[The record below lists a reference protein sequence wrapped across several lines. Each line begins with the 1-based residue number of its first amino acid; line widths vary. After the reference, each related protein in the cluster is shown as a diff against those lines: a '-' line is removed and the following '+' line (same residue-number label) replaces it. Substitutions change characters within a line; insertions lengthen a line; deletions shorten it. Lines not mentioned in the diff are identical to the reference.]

1 MQAVLSDMAL
11 HVEASIALVMRLC
24 RSFDRAPDDAQEAAY
39 MRLLTPAIKYWVCK
53 SAPGF
58 LYEAMECL
66 GGNGYVEEGILA
78 RHYRESPV
86 NAIWEGSGNVMCLD
100 VLRAL
105 SREAEAA
112 SADANEAEESADET
126 SETPEATETVET
138 AEAPAPTDTAEA
150 EPARRRLRAP
160 NLAVAL
166 TVAVVVAI
174 CALLGVSGWM
184 AWHHHNVVQERQR
197 AAAYIATARQGVI
210 NLTSLDFNKA
220 KEGVQRVLD
229 SATGEFRDDFQRRAD
244 DFESVVKDSKAVT
257 EGSVAATAVESM
269 NNDSA
274 VVLVLANERITNI
287 AGAKDQPRTFRFR
300 VSVVHDGDQ
309 LKLSK
314 VEFVL

>member
-1 MQAVLSDMAL
+1 MADTGKGPQDSAKAKTDALALAEQA
-11 HVEASIALVMRLC
+11 
-24 RSFDRAPDDAQEAAY
+24 
-39 MRLLTPAIKYWVCK
+39 
-53 SAPGF
+53 
-58 LYEAMECL
+58 
-66 GGNGYVEEGILA
+66 
-78 RHYRESPV
+78 
-86 NAIWEGSGNVMCLD
+86 
-100 VLRAL
+100 
-105 SREAEAA
+105 EAEAA
-112 SADANEAEESADET
+112 EAEALAAAARARARAIKLRREAQAEADEEAEAATADADET
-126 SETPEATETVET
+126 AEAPEATEIVET
-138 AEAPAPTDTAEA
+138 AEAAEPTDVP
-150 EPARRRLRAP
+150 EPEPVRRRLRAP

-166 TVAVVVAI
+166 GIAAVVAI

-184 AWHHHNVVQERQR
+184 AWQHHNVVQERQR

-229 SATGEFRDDFQRRAD
+229 SATGEFRDDFQRRAA

-257 EGSVAATAVESM
+257 EGTVAATAVESM

-309 LKLSK
+309 LKVSK

>member
-1 MQAVLSDMAL
+1 MADTDKGPQDSAKTSTDALALAEQA
-11 HVEASIALVMRLC
+11 
-24 RSFDRAPDDAQEAAY
+24 
-39 MRLLTPAIKYWVCK
+39 
-53 SAPGF
+53 
-58 LYEAMECL
+58 
-66 GGNGYVEEGILA
+66 
-78 RHYRESPV
+78 
-86 NAIWEGSGNVMCLD
+86 
-100 VLRAL
+100 
-105 SREAEAA
+105 EAEAA
-112 SADANEAEESADET
+112 EAEALAAAARARALAIKLRREAQAKADEEAEAAAADADVADESAGATPEA
-126 SETPEATETVET
+126 PEATETVET
-138 AEAPAPTDTAEA
+138 AEAPAPTDAAEP

-166 TVAVVVAI
+166 TIAAVVAI

-184 AWHHHNVVQERQR
+184 AWQHHNVVQERQR

-229 SATGEFRDDFQRRAD
+229 SATGEFRDDFQRRAA

-274 VVLVLANERITNI
+274 VVLVLCNERVTNI

-309 LKLSK
+309 LKVSK

>member
-1 MQAVLSDMAL
+1 MADTGKGPQDSAKAKTDALALAEQA
-11 HVEASIALVMRLC
+11 
-24 RSFDRAPDDAQEAAY
+24 
-39 MRLLTPAIKYWVCK
+39 
-53 SAPGF
+53 
-58 LYEAMECL
+58 
-66 GGNGYVEEGILA
+66 
-78 RHYRESPV
+78 
-86 NAIWEGSGNVMCLD
+86 
-100 VLRAL
+100 
-105 SREAEAA
+105 EAEAA
-112 SADANEAEESADET
+112 EAEALAAAARARARAIQLRREAQAMADEEADADTADAEEAEDSADES
-126 SETPEATETVET
+126 SEAPEATD
-138 AEAPAPTDTAEA
+138 AA
-150 EPARRRLRAP
+150 EPEPGRRRLRAP
-160 NLAVAL
+160 NLAAAL
-166 TVAVVVAI
+166 TIAAVVAI

-184 AWHHHNVVQERQR
+184 AWQHHNVVQERQR
-197 AAAYIATARQGVI
+197 AAAYTATARQGVI

-229 SATGEFRDDFQRRAD
+229 SATGEFKDDFQRRAE

-274 VVLVLANERITNI
+274 IVLVLANERITNI

>member
-1 MQAVLSDMAL
+1 MADTGNGQQDSAKAKADALALAEQA
-11 HVEASIALVMRLC
+11 
-24 RSFDRAPDDAQEAAY
+24 DAEAA
-39 MRLLTPAIKYWVCK
+39 
-53 SAPGF
+53 
-58 LYEAMECL
+58 
-66 GGNGYVEEGILA
+66 
-78 RHYRESPV
+78 
-86 NAIWEGSGNVMCLD
+86 
-100 VLRAL
+100 
-105 SREAEAA
+105 EAEALA
-112 SADANEAEESADET
+112 AAARARARAIKLRREAQAEADEEADAATADADE
-126 SETPEATETVET
+126 SGDET
-138 AEAPAPTDTAEA
+138 AEAPKATEAVETPEAPEPTDTAEP

-166 TVAVVVAI
+166 TIAAVVVI

-184 AWHHHNVVQERQR
+184 AWQHHNVVQERQR

-229 SATGEFRDDFQRRAD
+229 SATGEFRDDFQRRAE

-309 LKLSK
+309 LKVSK

>member
-1 MQAVLSDMAL
+1 MADPGKGPQDSAKAKADALALAEQA
-11 HVEASIALVMRLC
+11 
-24 RSFDRAPDDAQEAAY
+24 
-39 MRLLTPAIKYWVCK
+39 
-53 SAPGF
+53 
-58 LYEAMECL
+58 
-66 GGNGYVEEGILA
+66 
-78 RHYRESPV
+78 
-86 NAIWEGSGNVMCLD
+86 
-100 VLRAL
+100 
-105 SREAEAA
+105 EAEAA
-112 SADANEAEESADET
+112 EAEALAAAARARARAIKLRREAQLKADEETTADADEAEDSADET
-126 SETPEATETVET
+126 SEAPEATETVET
-138 AEAPAPTDTAEA
+138 AEASAPTETAEP
-150 EPARRRLRAP
+150 EPGRRRLRAP
-160 NLAVAL
+160 NLAQGL
-166 TVAVVVAI
+166 TIAAAVAI

-184 AWHHHNVVQERQR
+184 AWHHHSVVRERQR
-197 AAAYIATARQGVI
+197 AGAYVAAARQGVI

-229 SATGEFRDDFQRRAD
+229 SATGAFKDDFQRRAE

-274 VVLVLANERITNI
+274 VVLVLANERVTNI

>member
-1 MQAVLSDMAL
+1 MADTDKGPQDSAQSTTDALALAEQA
-11 HVEASIALVMRLC
+11 
-24 RSFDRAPDDAQEAAY
+24 
-39 MRLLTPAIKYWVCK
+39 
-53 SAPGF
+53 
-58 LYEAMECL
+58 
-66 GGNGYVEEGILA
+66 
-78 RHYRESPV
+78 
-86 NAIWEGSGNVMCLD
+86 
-100 VLRAL
+100 
-105 SREAEAA
+105 EAEAA
-112 SADANEAEESADET
+112 EAEALAAAARARARAIKLRREAQAKADEAAEAAAADADEADESADAISEAPEADE
-126 SETPEATETVET
+126 SGDET
-138 AEAPAPTDTAEA
+138 AEAPEPTDAAEP

-160 NLAVAL
+160 NLAVSL
-166 TVAVVVAI
+166 TIAAVVAI

-184 AWHHHNVVQERQR
+184 AWQHHNVVQERQR
-197 AAAYIATARQGVI
+197 AGAYIAAARQGVI

-229 SATGEFRDDFQRRAD
+229 SATGEFRDDFQRRAA

-274 VVLVLANERITNI
+274 VVLVLCNERVTNI